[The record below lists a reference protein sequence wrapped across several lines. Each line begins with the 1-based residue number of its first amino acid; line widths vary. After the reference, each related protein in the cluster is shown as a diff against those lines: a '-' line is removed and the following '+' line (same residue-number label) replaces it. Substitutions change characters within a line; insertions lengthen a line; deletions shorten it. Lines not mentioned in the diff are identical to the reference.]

1 MVHNQNTK
9 IKTLKCVKYILSKL
23 HNFSCCPKQSF
34 NSFCSSSK
42 PKVIEK
48 KDKHANTQSS
58 AGQSFC
64 SSWKSFR
71 ANSYKYKLM
80 ARMEPSKQSTIPA
93 PFSEPLALCILC
105 FPAPHSSPLIFL
117 LAQFSFCCFDSAR
130 LENIFYKLNII
141 CSSCELFPPVSP
153 SICPFSMCSYLPVLC
168 SDLGKYFNYFQSS
181 GCAHLLLDPFNA
193 FRLAIKLKSSTA
205 KRDQHSFQCP
215 ARGIPTRSPKG
226 RADHPLHSI
235 ESSEPERCRNI
246 NKLGTNIQE
255 VLGWVVSL
263 KDPPPPSCRR
273 SPPLH
278 LTGDTCKKKVTP
290 SQVWSLGMRY
300 ARDLIWVP
308 LGLWQHACAGVK
320 GPCPCPLHLH
330 VPFDGKWYLNIQKIY
345 EIHSLH
351 YELCHSE

>member
-1 MVHNQNTK
+1 MDYKNYKNMVHNQNTK

-117 LAQFSFCCFDSAR
+117 LA
-130 LENIFYKLNII
+130 
-141 CSSCELFPPVSP
+141 
-153 SICPFSMCSYLPVLC
+153 
-168 SDLGKYFNYFQSS
+168 
-181 GCAHLLLDPFNA
+181 
-193 FRLAIKLKSSTA
+193 
-205 KRDQHSFQCP
+205 
-215 ARGIPTRSPKG
+215 
-226 RADHPLHSI
+226 
-235 ESSEPERCRNI
+235 
-246 NKLGTNIQE
+246 
-255 VLGWVVSL
+255 
-263 KDPPPPSCRR
+263 
-273 SPPLH
+273 
-278 LTGDTCKKKVTP
+278 
-290 SQVWSLGMRY
+290 
-300 ARDLIWVP
+300 
-308 LGLWQHACAGVK
+308 
-320 GPCPCPLHLH
+320 
-330 VPFDGKWYLNIQKIY
+330 
-345 EIHSLH
+345 
-351 YELCHSE
+351 